1 MKAKYPPCAYIPQ
14 GGGDAVTGHRCVGEM
29 FSRNV
34 AKLYLVR
41 ILTQY
46 DWTLEKEQNVEI
58 DFSKFSPLP
67 FDGILIKM
75 TKVEE
80 PM

>member
-1 MKAKYPPCAYIPQ
+1 MYHKVCNYFSLTCK

-29 FSRNV
+29 FSRYV
-34 AKLYLVR
+34 VKLLFCK

-58 DFSKFSPLP
+58 DFNRFSPLP
-67 FDGILIKM
+67 FDGVVVSLK
-75 TKVEE
+75 KL
-80 PM
+80 